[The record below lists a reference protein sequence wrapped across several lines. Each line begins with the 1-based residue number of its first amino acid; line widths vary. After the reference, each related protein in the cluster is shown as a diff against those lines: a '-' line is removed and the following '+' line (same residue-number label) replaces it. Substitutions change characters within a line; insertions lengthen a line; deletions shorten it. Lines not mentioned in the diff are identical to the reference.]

1 MIAMHVS
8 MFTGTVRTHSKLL
21 MTTVVHETK
30 RGMSSSAQLSE
41 NAIFVCQ
48 VVGVTIE
55 KPFFKYMRAIVNLS
69 FIYRFSGQRRVEHIQ
84 FFLYTHF
91 FSSTNQLS
99 LSLNCLSFEGSSSGS
114 MHNLAHLLKQKIYC
128 L

>member
-69 FIYRFSGQRRVEHIQ
+69 FIYRFSGRRRVDHIQ
-84 FFLYTHF
+84 FFPLY
-91 FSSTNQLS
+91 S
-99 LSLNCLSFEGSSSGS
+99 LFLLTKSIVIVFELSFI
-114 MHNLAHLLKQKIYC
+114 LKVPHQAPC
-128 L
+128 TT

>member
-55 KPFFKYMRAIVNLS
+55 KPFFKYMQAIVNLS
-69 FIYRFSGQRRVEHIQ
+69 FIYRFSGEGGPEGGAEPQR
-84 FFLYTHF
+84 
-91 FSSTNQLS
+91 
-99 LSLNCLSFEGSSSGS
+99 EGPESCWVSPSP
-114 MHNLAHLLKQKIYC
+114 A
-128 L
+128 